1 MTEQQ
6 ALDAL
11 VADMRAYVRRC
22 RDRGAT
28 GDANDVEKSIEAALS
43 LERTFYGGG
52 DLYAD
57 VKKVHKDWCNNG
69 FDCVRDDCGFWAQLS
84 SMVDS
89 HDMQAHTDPPN
100 PDALRAMLANI
111 EKPEKYVVD
120 KPLNEVDGVTGYMW
134 LGLQYERGRY
144 ELAQE
149 VLTMIDP
156 PRDTQQAEPER

>member
-22 RDRGAT
+22 RDHGAT
-28 GDANDVEKSIEAALS
+28 GDANDVENAIEAALS

-57 VKKVHKDWCNNG
+57 VEKVHKDWCSNG
-69 FDCVRDDCGFWAQLS
+69 VRCVRDDCGFWARLS

-89 HDMQAHTDPPN
+89 HDMQAHTDPP
-100 PDALRAMLANI
+100 
-111 EKPEKYVVD
+111 
-120 KPLNEVDGVTGYMW
+120 
-134 LGLQYERGRY
+134 
-144 ELAQE
+144 
-149 VLTMIDP
+149 
-156 PRDTQQAEPER
+156 RDTQQAEPGR